1 MIKSISSTSAPQLEK
16 ALIPIWEASLNHR
29 PIGVK
34 DDFFD
39 SGGNLDIAQQ
49 IISDIERELQ
59 ETIPL
64 VTFIQARTID
74 KLAYFL
80 QEQTLWKH
88 LLTIQPKGGK
98 YPFFC
103 VAPSLSSGE
112 VLHELAIHLD
122 EDQPLFGLVFS
133 KLDGDSEPD
142 RNIQD
147 MAKHNISEM
156 RTLQPEGP
164 YLLGGM
170 CFGGLVAYEMAQQ
183 LMAQGQQVAF
193 LGIMDSSFAP
203 KQARTLETYAFLLVK
218 FINDTF
224 FPNKPPTLMPGQR
237 ERIMMRTSD
246 DTLRAKRLQQL
257 SSTHSYA
264 RMMYT
269 SPPYLGEIT
278 LFSTERRIAPK
289 LRAFWQKA
297 TTQRMEIIPIPGSH
311 GSNRRGEI
319 YEEDQ
324 FINDQNVIV
333 LAQKL
338 AHCLEN
344 VDLRLDTT

>member
-16 ALIPIWEASLNHR
+16 VLIHIWEASLNHR

-39 SGGNLDIAQQ
+39 SGGNLNIAQH
-49 IISDIERELQ
+49 IITSIERELQ
-59 ETIPL
+59 TTIPL
-64 VTFIQARTID
+64 VTFIQERTID
-74 KLAYFL
+74 KLVHFL
-80 QEQTLWKH
+80 QEQGSWKH
-88 LLTIQPKGGK
+88 LVTIQPKGVK

-112 VLHELAIHLD
+112 FLGKIAVHLG
-122 EDQPLFGLVFS
+122 EDQPLFGLVFA
-133 KLDGDSEPD
+133 KLDGDSELD
-142 RNIQD
+142 KSIQD
-147 MAKHNISEM
+147 MAKHNISEI

-183 LMAQGQQVAF
+183 LLAQDQQVAF

-218 FINDTF
+218 FINDKF

-237 ERIMMRTSD
+237 ERIMRRTSE
-246 DTLRAKRLQQL
+246 DTLRTKRLQQL
-257 SSTHSYA
+257 SSTHSNA

-269 SPPYLGEIT
+269 SPPYPGEIT

-289 LRAFWQKA
+289 LRVFWQKA
-297 TTQRMEIIPIPGSH
+297 TTQRMEIIPIPGGH
-311 GSNRRGEI
+311 GGNRRGEI
-319 YEEDQ
+319 NEDDQ
-324 FINDQNVIV
+324 FISDQNVTI

-344 VDLRLDTT
+344 VDLSFDKI